1 MTSLSNT
8 DILMKKVIWGYEI
21 AMVQN
26 ESKKCVPNR
35 IDPLN
40 KIWHS
45 KNIYPLIPVNKYVIR
60 SEDVSETIYK
70 IFM

>member
-1 MTSLSNT
+1 
-8 DILMKKVIWGYEI
+8 
-21 AMVQN
+21 MVQN